1 MAEDRPYTWPTRPRV
16 RRGHAP
22 PSSISRSKPR
32 RTVIRG
38 NSADRLLSPLRR
50 HWRWTVLGLL
60 VAAVAAATR
69 FAAVGVLPPSITL
82 KAFARATGTTELV
95 VGKNPSFTHSVPDTY
110 FNNNPP
116 RAYALADMVA
126 SPEVAKYVARAAGLP
141 ASKIGILGPL
151 WTELQ
156 RTQAWATGPKRASQ
170 IIIEHHPYQISLNV
184 QTESPP
190 WAPVIDVNTRAPS
203 TATAARLA
211 TAVGDGLNAY
221 VRHLQAATGVP
232 KPDRYDI
239 SQLVPVSVAPART
252 SQLASVGAF
261 TFVAVFVLWCG
272 IIIAV
277 SSLARDLRDTAAV
290 SKVRDVF
297 DRSSDT
303 GPPAVGNR
311 FTRQPRHMHK
321 L

>member
-1 MAEDRPYTWPTRPRV
+1 MSEMAEDRPYTWPTRPRV

-116 RAYALADMVA
+116 RRNALADMVA

-141 ASKIGILGPL
+141 ASKIEASWARSGPSSSERKRGRRVRNAPVRSSSS
-151 WTELQ
+151 TT
-156 RTQAWATGPKRASQ
+156 RTKFPSTSRRSRHRGRRLSTSTPGHQALRPQPGSRPRWATAST
-170 IIIEHHPYQISLNV
+170 P
-184 QTESPP
+184 T
-190 WAPVIDVNTRAPS
+190 
-203 TATAARLA
+203 
-211 TAVGDGLNAY
+211 
-221 VRHLQAATGVP
+221 
-232 KPDRYDI
+232 
-239 SQLVPVSVAPART
+239 
-252 SQLASVGAF
+252 
-261 TFVAVFVLWCG
+261 
-272 IIIAV
+272 
-277 SSLARDLRDTAAV
+277 
-290 SKVRDVF
+290 
-297 DRSSDT
+297 
-303 GPPAVGNR
+303 
-311 FTRQPRHMHK
+311 
-321 L
+321 